1 MTLTTNPESYAQLL
15 VKYQPK
21 VIETE
26 AENDRALTIAQELE
40 HKTNRTPAEDAILE
54 LLVTLIEKFE
64 DEQYSIPQSTPH
76 SILLHLMEA
85 GGIEQEDLVGI
96 FGSTDVVL
104 DIVKGKKDIS
114 KNQAEAL
121 SEFFAVDVELFLEN
135 GSKN

>member
-40 HKTNRTPAEDAILE
+40 HKTNRTPAEEAILE

-64 DEQYSIPQSTPH
+64 DEQYSIPRSTPH

-96 FGSTDVVL
+96 FGSTDIVL
-104 DIVKGKKDIS
+104 DIVKGKNNIS
-114 KNQAEAL
+114 RNQAKAL
-121 SEFFAVDVELFLEN
+121 SEFFAADVGLFLEN
-135 GSKN
+135 G